1 MSGASALAAARRRR
15 ANPQP
20 TNNSNRQRVQQ
31 QNQKQQQQQQQ
42 QQQFNEEPFPSSN
55 VKFNNPVQ
63 LLKHVY
69 DKTER
74 LERMFLSNDGMNDSN
89 LKNDV
94 KKLLTQNTE
103 KIGSFDKKIKQNDRI
118 VSDVLSNYE
127 RRINKMEQQID
138 KIKEISLKI
147 QTFSMETNLALMMF
161 KRELVQ
167 TGSIS
172 DVSMNTLVESF
183 KQEGV
188 VEEELINHALENTSI
203 EDINLDN
210 EVINNEKSDNSESDV
225 TMIPDVNTDHEE
237 LTIDN
242 NSVNIIISEEDSDES
257 TQINNETDLNKTD

>member
-31 QNQKQQQQQQQ
+31 QVPKQQNQQQP
-42 QQQFNEEPFPSSN
+42 QFNEEPFSTN
-55 VKFNNPVQ
+55 NAKFNNPAQ

-89 LKNDV
+89 IKNDV
-94 KKLLTQNTE
+94 KKLLSQNSIKLDTFE
-103 KIGSFDKKIKQNDRI
+103 KSLKQNDRTI
-118 VSDVLSNYE
+118 TNVLSDFE
-127 RRINKMEQQID
+127 DRINKMEQQID

-167 TGSIS
+167 SGSIS
-172 DVSMNTLVESF
+172 DISMNNLVESF

-188 VEEELINHALENTSI
+188 VEEELINNAFNNTSI
-203 EDINLDN
+203 EDIKLES
-210 EVINNEKSDNSESDV
+210 EVIDTEQSNDSDSDV
-225 TMIPDVNTDHEE
+225 TIIPDVNEDSTE
-237 LTIDN
+237 LIIDN
-242 NSVNIIISEEDSDES
+242 TQVNVIISEDDSDES
-257 TQINNETDLNKTD
+257 TQVNNETDLNKTD

>member
-20 TNNSNRQRVQQ
+20 TNNSNRQRVPQQ
-31 QNQKQQQQQQQ
+31 TPKQQQ
-42 QQQFNEEPFPSSN
+42 QQQFNEEPFPTN
-55 VKFNNPVQ
+55 NAKFNNPAQ

-94 KKLLTQNTE
+94 KKLLSQNSIKLDTFE
-103 KIGSFDKKIKQNDRI
+103 KSLKQNDRTI
-118 VSDVLSNYE
+118 TNVLSDFE
-127 RRINKMEQQID
+127 DRINKMEQQID

-161 KRELVQ
+161 KKELVQ
-167 TGSIS
+167 SGSLS
-172 DVSMNTLVESF
+172 DISMNTLVESF

-188 VEEELINHALENTSI
+188 VEEELINNAFDNTSM
-203 EDINLDN
+203 EDIKLES
-210 EVINNEKSDNSESDV
+210 EVIDTEQSNDSDSDV
-225 TMIPDVNTDHEE
+225 TIIPDVNEDSTE

-242 NSVNIIISEEDSDES
+242 THVNVIISEDDTDES
-257 TQINNETDLNKTD
+257 TQVNNETDLNKTD

>member
-20 TNNSNRQRVQQ
+20 TNNSNRQRVPQQ
-31 QNQKQQQQQQQ
+31 TPKQQ
-42 QQQFNEEPFPSSN
+42 QQQFNEEPFPTN
-55 VKFNNPVQ
+55 NAKFNNPAQ

-94 KKLLTQNTE
+94 KKLLSQNSIKLDTFE
-103 KIGSFDKKIKQNDRI
+103 KSLKQNDRTI
-118 VSDVLSNYE
+118 TNVLSDFE
-127 RRINKMEQQID
+127 DRINKMEQQID

-161 KRELVQ
+161 KKELVQ
-167 TGSIS
+167 SGSLS
-172 DVSMNTLVESF
+172 DISMNTLVESF

-188 VEEELINHALENTSI
+188 VEEELINNAFDNTSM
-203 EDINLDN
+203 EDIKLES
-210 EVINNEKSDNSESDV
+210 EVIDTEQSNDSDSDV
-225 TMIPDVNTDHEE
+225 TIIPDVNDNSTE

-242 NSVNIIISEEDSDES
+242 THVNVIISEDDTDES
-257 TQINNETDLNKTD
+257 TQVNNETDLNKTD

>member
-20 TNNSNRQRVQQ
+20 TNNSNRQRVPQQ
-31 QNQKQQQQQQQ
+31 TPKQQQQQ
-42 QQQFNEEPFPSSN
+42 QQQFNEEPFPTNN
-55 VKFNNPVQ
+55 VKFNNPAQ

-94 KKLLTQNTE
+94 KKLLSQNSI
-103 KIGSFDKKIKQNDRI
+103 KIDTFERALKQNDKTI
-118 VSDVLSNYE
+118 TNVLSDFEN
-127 RRINKMEQQID
+127 RLNKMEQQID

-167 TGSIS
+167 SGSIS
-172 DVSMNTLVESF
+172 DISMNTLVESF

-188 VEEELINHALENTSI
+188 VEEELLNNAFDNTSM
-203 EDINLDN
+203 EDIKLEN
-210 EVINNEKSDNSESDV
+210 EVIDTDQSNDSDSDV
-225 TMIPDVNTDHEE
+225 TIIPDVNEEPTE

-242 NSVNIIISEEDSDES
+242 TNVNIIISEDDSDEP

>member
-20 TNNSNRQRVQQ
+20 TNNSNRQRVPQQ
-31 QNQKQQQQQQQ
+31 TPKQQQ
-42 QQQFNEEPFPSSN
+42 QQQFNEEPFPTN
-55 VKFNNPVQ
+55 NAKFNNPAQ

-94 KKLLTQNTE
+94 KKLLSQNSIKLDTFE
-103 KIGSFDKKIKQNDRI
+103 KSLKQNDRTI
-118 VSDVLSNYE
+118 TNVLSDFE
-127 RRINKMEQQID
+127 DRINKMEQQID

-161 KRELVQ
+161 KKELVQ
-167 TGSIS
+167 SGSLS
-172 DVSMNTLVESF
+172 DISMNTLVESF

-188 VEEELINHALENTSI
+188 VEEELINNAFDNTSM
-203 EDINLDN
+203 EDIKLER
-210 EVINNEKSDNSESDV
+210 EVIDTEQSNDSDSDV
-225 TMIPDVNTDHEE
+225 TIIPDVNDNSTE

-242 NSVNIIISEEDSDES
+242 THVNVIISEDDTDES
-257 TQINNETDLNKTD
+257 TQVNNETDLNKTD